1 LNTGKKV
8 VSRRNNKVFLLPLA
22 GTLIPVEKEDEEMR
36 INKLRVMC
44 LT

>member
-1 LNTGKKV
+1 
-8 VSRRNNKVFLLPLA
+8 LLPLT
-22 GTLIPVEKEDEEMR
+22 GTLIPVEKEDEEMC